1 MTKNDS
7 ECHHH
12 PTHEDER
19 QHSGNARQGQ
29 ADRADQADRM
39 RRSPVI
45 CRWQRRVAGRRV
57 QQRGKQRVVLLRTVC
72 ATCRAA
78 RQVKSERTTP
88 GSR

>member
-1 MTKNDS
+1 MTKNGS
-7 ECHHH
+7 ECHRH
-12 PTHEDER
+12 PTHEDEG

-45 CRWQRRVAGRRV
+45 CRWRQRVAGWRV
-57 QQRGKQRVVLLRTVC
+57 QQRGKQCVILLRAVC
-72 ATCRAA
+72 ATRRAA
-78 RQVKSERTTP
+78 RQVKSKRATF